1 MNEVLYKGASYQV
14 GQVVYRLVEVTE
26 RFVIVHDGT
35 AEGVMNREA
44 FTGEAQIQREWTG
57 SGRFV
62 VVNTGS
68 TGTLYG
74 QQLRND
80 GEQPVTAA
88 AGQCCIDLSLVPR
101 EAYVWGYD
109 R

>member
-1 MNEVLYKGASYQV
+1 MNEVLYRGGIYQV

-44 FTGEAQIQREWTG
+44 FEGEAQHQREWG
-57 SGRFV
+57 SNRFIYGETNSVGHLTAHSIVNGDVSEWGVHGGRW
-62 VVNTGS
+62 
-68 TGTLYG
+68 
-74 QQLRND
+74 
-80 GEQPVTAA
+80 
-88 AGQCCIDLSLVPR
+88 CIDLSLVPR